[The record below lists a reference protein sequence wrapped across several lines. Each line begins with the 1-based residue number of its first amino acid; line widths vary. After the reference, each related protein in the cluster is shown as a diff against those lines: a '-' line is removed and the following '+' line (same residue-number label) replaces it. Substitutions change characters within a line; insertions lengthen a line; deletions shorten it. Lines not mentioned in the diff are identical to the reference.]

1 MEDAHVEITTKFFRN
16 CVVMRVPATG
26 VAFISYFPAGLQH
39 FGCYVHIFSKNHMIG
54 ETADFHQCFAAI
66 SGEGVGHERS
76 LDTQFLAICQGL
88 DSGTFWVVEGT
99 GVLGQCIGI

>member
-1 MEDAHVEITTKFFRN
+1 
-16 CVVMRVPATG
+16 
-26 VAFISYFPAGLQH
+26 
-39 FGCYVHIFSKNHMIG
+39 MIG